1 MEVSVVEVEDEED
14 PPAAAPEE
22 DEILQEHTSIILKLD
37 GSLNEKEKLL
47 AAIKESQSQ
56 MQHDLIDLMKNQ
68 YQQKVLELTN
78 EITQLEHQ
86 KCQSLG
92 KSQISQNE
100 RKKIEEQFKAKQR
113 ELENQLKLF
122 KEKNK

>member
-68 YQQKVLELTN
+68 Y
-78 EITQLEHQ
+78 
-86 KCQSLG
+86 
-92 KSQISQNE
+92 
-100 RKKIEEQFKAKQR
+100 
-113 ELENQLKLF
+113 
-122 KEKNK
+122 